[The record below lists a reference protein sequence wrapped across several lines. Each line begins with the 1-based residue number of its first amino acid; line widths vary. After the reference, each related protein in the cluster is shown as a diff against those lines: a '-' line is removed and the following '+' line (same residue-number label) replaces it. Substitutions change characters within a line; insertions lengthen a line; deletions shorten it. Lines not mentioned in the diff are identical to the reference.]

1 VGNDNIPT
9 GCFQH
14 ENGRNST
21 GRPGP
26 NATLKFEQH
35 LAKAKN
41 TVQSFSKDNWP
52 SQNQLTPSERLNGVS
67 KKVEFTKA
75 VRLLHIGSC
84 CGRSRMSKHSSNL
97 FLKP

>member
-35 LAKAKN
+35 LEEHSARVLVKTTGQVKAN
-41 TVQSFSKDNWP
+41 
-52 SQNQLTPSERLNGVS
+52 
-67 KKVEFTKA
+67 
-75 VRLLHIGSC
+75 
-84 CGRSRMSKHSSNL
+84 
-97 FLKP
+97 

>member
-1 VGNDNIPT
+1 MYRQAFEIGSSKSKRETATLSLVGDNIPT

-41 TVQSFSKDNWP
+41 TV
-52 SQNQLTPSERLNGVS
+52 L
-67 KKVEFTKA
+67 EFQ
-75 VRLLHIGSC
+75 
-84 CGRSRMSKHSSNL
+84 
-97 FLKP
+97 